1 MTSLKAWISA
11 AAALAVLTG
20 APVAA
25 QENEK
30 QLPPE
35 GGTPKNFTLPE
46 KDTFELPNGLRVT
59 LVPIGSVPKATV
71 RMFVRSGNL
80 NEGDRTWLA
89 DLSGDFLLEGT
100 ASRNG
105 EDIAREAAAMGGQV
119 TVAVSEDRTTISG
132 DALSEFVPQM
142 AALLADVVRNPE
154 FPASELERLKRDR
167 LRQLSVAR
175 TQPQQMALAAFRK
188 AMYGDHPYG
197 QLLPDEEQLAG
208 YTLDD
213 AHNFYLNNFG
223 AQRTHVFVAGMF
235 DATATRAAI
244 ESAFADWDKG
254 PEILIDVPEP
264 VVGKVVVD
272 VIDRPG
278 AVQSNLYLG
287 LPTLDP
293 SAEDWISLQISNTLL
308 GGFFSSRIT
317 RNIREDKGYTYSPR
331 STVSTRYRD
340 GYWVQ
345 TAAVTTDVTGP
356 AIQEI
361 LYEIDNLQNN
371 PPPAEELDGVKNYAA
386 GVFVL
391 QNSTW
396 SGIIGVLS
404 YLDLHELPESYL
416 TNYVSNVFALTPEQI
431 SETVSKYL
439 REEDMTLVVVGDR
452 GQVSEQVA
460 DWIGTAPE

>member
-1 MTSLKAWISA
+1 MTRFKTWIST
-11 AAALAVLTG
+11 AAALTVLFG
-20 APVAA
+20 AWVSA
-25 QENEK
+25 QEDEK
-30 QLPPE
+30 QSPPE
-35 GGTPKNFTLPE
+35 GGTPKDFTLPA

-59 LVPIGSVPKATV
+59 MVQIGSVPKATV
-71 RMFVRSGNL
+71 RIVVRSGNL
-80 NEGDRTWLA
+80 NEGDQTWLA

-100 ASRNG
+100 ARRNA

-119 TVAVSEDRTTISG
+119 TVSVTEDRTTISG
-132 DALSEFVPQM
+132 DALSDFVPKM
-142 AALLADVVRNPE
+142 AALLADVARNPE

-167 LRQLSVAR
+167 LRQLSVAQTR
-175 TQPQQMALAAFRK
+175 PQQMALAAFRK

-197 QLLPDEEQLAG
+197 RVLPDEDQLAG

-213 AHNFYLNNFG
+213 ARNFYLDNFG

-235 DATATRAAI
+235 DAAITRAAL
-244 ESAFADWDKG
+244 EKAFDDWERG
-254 PEILIDVPEP
+254 PVILLNVPEP
-264 VVGKVVVD
+264 VEGKVVVD

-278 AVQSNLYLG
+278 AVQSNVYLG

-293 SAEDWISLQISNTLL
+293 SSEDWIALQISNTLL

-331 STVSTRYRD
+331 SAVSTRYRD
-340 GYWVQ
+340 AYWVQ
-345 TAAVTTDVTGP
+345 TAAVTTDVTGL

-361 LYEIDNLQNN
+361 LYEIDNLANN
-371 PPPAEELDGVKNYAA
+371 PPPADELDGVKNYAA

-391 QNSTW
+391 QNSTR
-396 SGIIGVLS
+396 SGIINVLS

-416 TNYVSNVFALTPEQI
+416 TNYVSDVFALTPEQI
-431 SETVSKYL
+431 SETVSKYI

-460 DWIGTAPE
+460 DWIGTAAE

>member
-1 MTSLKAWISA
+1 
-11 AAALAVLTG
+11 
-20 APVAA
+20 
-25 QENEK
+25 
-30 QLPPE
+30 
-35 GGTPKNFTLPE
+35 
-46 KDTFELPNGLRVT
+46 
-59 LVPIGSVPKATV
+59 
-71 RMFVRSGNL
+71 
-80 NEGDRTWLA
+80 
-89 DLSGDFLLEGT
+89 
-100 ASRNG
+100 
-105 EDIAREAAAMGGQV
+105 
-119 TVAVSEDRTTISG
+119 
-132 DALSEFVPQM
+132 
-142 AALLADVVRNPE
+142 
-154 FPASELERLKRDR
+154 
-167 LRQLSVAR
+167 
-175 TQPQQMALAAFRK
+175 
-188 AMYGDHPYG
+188 
-197 QLLPDEEQLAG
+197 
-208 YTLDD
+208 
-213 AHNFYLNNFG
+213 
-223 AQRTHVFVAGMF
+223 MF
-235 DATATRAAI
+235 DASATRAAI
-244 ESAFADWDKG
+244 ESAFADWEKG
-254 PEILIDVPEP
+254 PEILIDVPEAAK
-264 VVGKVVVD
+264 GKVVVD

-293 SAEDWISLQISNTLL
+293 SSEDWISLQISNTLL

-391 QNSTW
+391 QNSTR

>member
-1 MTSLKAWISA
+1 MTRFKAWIST
-11 AAALAVLTG
+11 AAALSVLFG
-20 APVAA
+20 ALVSA
-25 QENEK
+25 QEDEK
-30 QLPPE
+30 QLPPK

-59 LVPIGSVPKATV
+59 LVQIGSVPKATV
-71 RMFVRSGNL
+71 RIVIRSGNL
-80 NEGDRTWLA
+80 NEGDQTWLA

-100 ASRNG
+100 ASRNS

-119 TVAVSEDRTTISG
+119 TVTVTEDRTTISG
-132 DALSEFVPQM
+132 DALSDFVPQM
-142 AALLADVVRNPE
+142 AALLADVARNPE

-175 TQPQQMALAAFRK
+175 TRPQQMALAAFRK

-197 QLLPDEEQLAG
+197 RLLPDEDQLAG
-208 YTLDD
+208 YTLD
-213 AHNFYLNNFG
+213 AARNFYSDNFG

-235 DATATRAAI
+235 DATATRAAL
-244 ESAFADWDKG
+244 ESAFDDWKRG
-254 PEILIDVPEP
+254 PGILLNVPEP
-264 VVGKVVVD
+264 VEGKVVVD
-272 VIDRPG
+272 MIDRPG
-278 AVQSNLYLG
+278 AVQSNVYLG
-287 LPTLDP
+287 LPTPDP
-293 SAEDWISLQISNTLL
+293 SSEDWIPLQISNTLL

-331 STVSTRYRD
+331 SAVSTRYRD
-340 GYWVQ
+340 AYWVQ
-345 TAAVTTDVTGP
+345 TAAVTTDVTGL

-361 LYEIDNLQNN
+361 LYEIDNLANN
-371 PPPAEELDGVKNYAA
+371 PPPIAELDGVKNYAA

-391 QNSTW
+391 QNSTR
-396 SGIIGVLS
+396 SGIINVLS

-416 TNYVSNVFALTPEQI
+416 TNYVSDVFALTPEQI

-460 DWIGTAPE
+460 NWIGTAPE

>member
-1 MTSLKAWISA
+1 MTRFKAWIST
-11 AAALAVLTG
+11 AAALSVLFG
-20 APVAA
+20 ALVSA
-25 QENEK
+25 QEDEK
-30 QLPPE
+30 QLPPK

-59 LVPIGSVPKATV
+59 LVQIGSVPKATV
-71 RMFVRSGNL
+71 RIVIRSGNL
-80 NEGDRTWLA
+80 NEGDQTWLA

-100 ASRNG
+100 ASRNS

-119 TVAVSEDRTTISG
+119 TVTVTEDRTTISG
-132 DALSEFVPQM
+132 DALSDFVPQM

-175 TQPQQMALAAFRK
+175 TRPQQMALAAFRK

-197 QLLPDEEQLAG
+197 RLLPDEDQLAG
-208 YTLDD
+208 YTLD
-213 AHNFYLNNFG
+213 AARNFYSDNFG

-235 DATATRAAI
+235 DATATRAAL
-244 ESAFADWDKG
+244 ESAFDDWKRG
-254 PEILIDVPEP
+254 PGILLNVPEP
-264 VVGKVVVD
+264 VEGKVVVD
-272 VIDRPG
+272 MIDRPG
-278 AVQSNLYLG
+278 AVQSNVYLG
-287 LPTLDP
+287 LPTPDP
-293 SAEDWISLQISNTLL
+293 SSEDWIPLQISNTLL

-331 STVSTRYRD
+331 SAVSTRYRD
-340 GYWVQ
+340 AYWVQ
-345 TAAVTTDVTGP
+345 TAAVTTDVTGL

-361 LYEIDNLQNN
+361 LYEIDNLANN
-371 PPPAEELDGVKNYAA
+371 PPPIAELDGVKNYAA

-391 QNSTW
+391 QNSTR
-396 SGIIGVLS
+396 SGIINVLS

-416 TNYVSNVFALTPEQI
+416 TNYVSDVFALTPEQI
-431 SETVSKYL
+431 SETVSKYI

-452 GQVSEQVA
+452 GQMSEQVA
-460 DWIGTAPE
+460 NWIGTAPE